1 MEAPMKASA
10 KYAGVILLVL
20 LSLTLMSC
28 GGGVAQQEYDDL
40 KAQFDQLSATTHSQ
54 LTALQEDLDDA
65 EAELGAAQEDYND
78 ARAGLDAA
86 ESEIATLEGTIDSQ
100 SAALEEARAEVAELE
115 SQLDDVLNTVIAQ
128 YYEVSY
134 PPYRYTWDLPVTL
147 RDYFNYKESARAGL
161 GAMVTA
167 DDATLQ
173 RLATMMRNSSLDDN
187 LKQSDVVNVVAKFT
201 QSLPKTDLDY
211 RKAYDSYPRY
221 PLETLVDQGGD
232 SQDTSILAAT
242 LLSLLDFDVVLLGFE
257 NDKHMAVGVDL
268 STSGGKY
275 WEYQG
280 KRYYYI
286 GTTGDYRKLGEC
298 PTQYL
303 YLTPDIYVID

>member
-1 MEAPMKASA
+1 MKVSI
-10 KYAGVILLVL
+10 KYAGVILLVV
-20 LSLTLMSC
+20 LSLVLISC
-28 GGGVAQQEYDDL
+28 GGGGVAQEEYDNL
-40 KAQFDQLSATTHSQ
+40 KAQFDQLSASTHSQ

-65 EAELGAAQEDYND
+65 EAELAAAQEDYSN
-78 ARAGLDAA
+78 ARAELDAA
-86 ESEIATLEGTIDSQ
+86 QNEIAQLESNVENQ
-100 SAALEEARAEVAELE
+100 FEALEAAQAEIAELE
-115 SQLDDVLNTVIAQ
+115 GQLDAVLDTVIAQ
-128 YYEVSY
+128 YYAVSY
-134 PPYRYTWDLPVTL
+134 PPYRYEWDLPVTL
-147 RDYFNYKESARAGL
+147 RDYFDYKNSARAAF
-161 GAMVTA
+161 GAMATVG
-167 DDATLQ
+167 DDTLQ
-173 RLATMMRNSSLDDN
+173 DLATMMRNSSLDDN

-221 PLETLVDQGGD
+221 PLETLVDLGGD

-242 LLSLLDFDVVLLGFE
+242 LLSLLDFDVVLLDFK

-280 KRYYYI
+280 KRYYYL
-286 GTTGDYRKLGEC
+286 GTTGEYSKLGEC

-303 YLTPDIYVID
+303 YLTPDIYVVGD